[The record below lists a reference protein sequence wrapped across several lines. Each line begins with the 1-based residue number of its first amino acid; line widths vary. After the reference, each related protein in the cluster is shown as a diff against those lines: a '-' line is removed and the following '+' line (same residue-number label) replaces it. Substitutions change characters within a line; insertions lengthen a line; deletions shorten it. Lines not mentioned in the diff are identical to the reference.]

1 MHSGITKTKQ
11 SRFGMN
17 VRTNLTPQFSC
28 STDIRSEKTES
39 LKTGRLIKHVR
50 NAARLDER

>member
-28 STDIRSEKTES
+28 STDIRREKTES